1 MNQTKINFWLDDDFL
16 AKLREAAKKKK
27 ISLSALIRM
36 WLNDK
41 LENDK

>member
-1 MNQTKINFWLDDDFL
+1 MKRINFYLDEEFCN
-16 AKLREAAKKKK
+16 KLHEAAKKKK
-27 ISLSALIRM
+27 ISLTALIRM